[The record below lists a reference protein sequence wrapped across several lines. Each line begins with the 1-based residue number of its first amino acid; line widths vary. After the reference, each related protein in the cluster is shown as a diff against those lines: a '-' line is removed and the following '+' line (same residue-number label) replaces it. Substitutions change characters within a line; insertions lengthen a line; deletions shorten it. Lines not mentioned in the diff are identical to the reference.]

1 MRLATRGANRRSRRA
16 HGRLLWSAAVR
27 ATILLLALLTGLTVL
42 GCKGTVEPGSRQ
54 SAVAMGDWYAWRDLT
69 PLIEVAESHA
79 PEPAVRAL
87 KDASKLVRDG
97 KAASADKR
105 LADAASGAG
114 RQWVAVARADLAAL
128 HFSMCIRGV
137 AWRLVDGEE
146 PSATERKM
154 DFSEQTKVEP
164 GDVSVFALLTNL
176 DEPVASDEEALAVQ
190 ARIARARVAAFSQR
204 CPANDEVAEMSAS
217 TLEADLATLAA
228 EGHLTPDL
236 AYLWAGVQMN
246 RFSGT
251 AARPFLLQA
260 REGGFDHPAVT
271 FMLAVIAL
279 EEEKLDEADSLA
291 SESIE
296 RYAQLEDSGNVGE
309 GWFVRGE
316 VARARKDD
324 KGAKAHYAKAL
335 TANPLHAPSILAT
348 ATIIASATNPDDAV
362 DYVAKRLQPFMLEG
376 TLDAEGVREVGMNLE
391 SVVFMATEPLAAQ
404 ISRDALLTSI
414 DSELDPM
421 RRGLRYFFA
430 ATLDVRLGEYE
441 VAHGHGVL
449 AKEEFAES
457 GNPPPVDI
465 EQFLQRVAPR

>member
-1 MRLATRGANRRSRRA
+1 M
-16 HGRLLWSAAVR
+16 R
-27 ATILLLALLTGLTVL
+27 ATISVLALVFSLSLG
-42 GCKGTVEPGSRQ
+42 GCKNTVSPGNRP
-54 SAVAMGDWYAWRDLT
+54 SAVAMGDWYSWRDLT
-69 PLIEVAESHA
+69 PLVEVAESHA

-87 KDASKLVRDG
+87 TEASKLVRDG

-105 LADAASGAG
+105 LAEAASGAG
-114 RQWVAVARADLAAL
+114 RQWIAVARADLAAL

-137 AWRLVDGEE
+137 AWRLTDGEE

-154 DFSEQTKVEP
+154 DFSEDTKIEP
-164 GDVSVFALLTNL
+164 GYVSVFALLTNL
-176 DEPVASDEEALAVQ
+176 DEPIASDDEALVVQ

-204 CPANDEVAEMSAS
+204 CPANDDVAEMSAT
-217 TLEADLATLAA
+217 TLESDLATLAA

-260 REGGFDHPAVT
+260 RDGGFDHPAVT

-279 EEEKLDEADSLA
+279 EEEKLDEADQLA
-291 SESIE
+291 TESIE
-296 RYAQLEDSGNVGE
+296 RYGELDDPSNVGE

-316 VARARKDD
+316 VARARKDP
-324 KGAKAHYAKAL
+324 KAAKAYYAKAL
-335 TANPLHAPSILAT
+335 EANPLHAPSILAT
-348 ATIIASATNPDDAV
+348 ATIIAGASSPDDAV
-362 DYVAKRLQPFMLEG
+362 DYVAKRIEPFMLEG
-376 TLDAEGVREVGMNLE
+376 PLDGEGVREVGMNLE
-391 SVVFMATEPLAAQ
+391 SIVFMATEPLAAQ
-404 ISRDALLTSI
+404 ISRDAMLSRI
-414 DSELDPM
+414 DQESDPM

-449 AKEEFAES
+449 AKEEFAEA
-457 GNPPPVDI
+457 GTAAPVDI

>member
-1 MRLATRGANRRSRRA
+1 MLVLCSGF
-16 HGRLLWSAAVR
+16 
-27 ATILLLALLTGLTVL
+27 ALS
-42 GCKGTVEPGSRQ
+42 GCKRAVAPSQRQ
-54 SAVAMGDWYAWRDLT
+54 SAVAMGDWYAWRDLS
-69 PLIEVAESHA
+69 PLVEVAEAHA
-79 PEPAVRAL
+79 PEPAVRAM
-87 KDASKLVRDG
+87 KEASKLARDG

-105 LADAASGAG
+105 LADAATGAG
-114 RQWVAVARADLAAL
+114 RQWIAVARADLAAL

-146 PSATERKM
+146 PSPTEREM
-154 DFSEQTKVEP
+154 DYSAETKIEP
-164 GDVSVFALLTNL
+164 GDVSVFALLSNL
-176 DEPVASDEEALAVQ
+176 DEPLLSEDEALVVQ

-204 CPANDEVAEMSAS
+204 CAANDDVAEKSAS

-260 REGGFDHPAVT
+260 KEGGFDHPAVT

-279 EEEKLDEADSLA
+279 EEEKLDDADALA
-291 SESIE
+291 AESIE
-296 RYAQLEDSGNVGE
+296 RYQTLEDPQNVGE

-316 VARARKDD
+316 VARARKDAKVA
-324 KGAKAHYAKAL
+324 KGHYAKAL
-335 TANPLHAPSILAT
+335 TSNPLHAPSILAT
-348 ATIIASATNPDDAV
+348 ATIIAEASSPDDAAE
-362 DYVAKRLQPFMLEG
+362 YVSARLQPFMLEG
-376 TLDAEGVREVGMNLE
+376 PLDPEGVRQVGMNLE
-391 SVVFMATEPLAAQ
+391 TVVFMATEPLAAQ
-404 ISRDALLTSI
+404 ISRDAMLMSI
-414 DSELDPM
+414 DNEPDPM

-465 EQFLQRVAPR
+465 EQFLERVMPR

>member
-1 MRLATRGANRRSRRA
+1 MRAS
-16 HGRLLWSAAVR
+16 
-27 ATILLLALLTGLTVL
+27 ILLLALCSSLALS
-42 GCKGTVEPGSRQ
+42 GCKRTVAPGNRQ
-54 SAVAMGDWYAWRDLT
+54 NAVAMGDWYSWRDLS
-69 PLIEVAESHA
+69 PLVEVAENHA
-79 PEPAVRAL
+79 PDPAVRAM

-97 KAASADKR
+97 KAASADRR
-105 LADAASGAG
+105 LADAANGAG
-114 RQWVAVARADLAAL
+114 RQWIAVARADLAAL

-146 PSATERKM
+146 PSPTEREM
-154 DFSEQTKVEP
+154 DFSADTQVQP

-176 DEPVASDEEALAVQ
+176 DEPLLSENESLAVQ

-204 CPANDEVAEMSAS
+204 CAANDDVAEKSAS

-279 EEEKLDEADSLA
+279 EEEKLDDADALA
-291 SESIE
+291 AESVE
-296 RYAQLEDSGNVGE
+296 RYAALEDTQNVGE

-316 VARARKDD
+316 VARARKDS
-324 KGAKAHYAKAL
+324 KAAKANYAKAL
-335 TANPLHAPSILAT
+335 AANPLHAPSILAT
-348 ATIIASATNPDDAV
+348 ATIIAEASTPDDAV
-362 DYVAKRLQPFMLEG
+362 DYVAGRLEPFVLEG
-376 TLDAEGVREVGMNLE
+376 PLDAEGVRQVGMNLE
-391 SVVFMATEPLAAQ
+391 SLVFMSTEPLSAQ
-404 ISRDALLTSI
+404 ISRDAMLVAI
-414 DSELDPM
+414 DQEPDPM

-457 GNPPPVDI
+457 GMAPPVDI
-465 EQFLQRVAPR
+465 EQFLQRVMPR

>member
-1 MRLATRGANRRSRRA
+1 
-16 HGRLLWSAAVR
+16 VR
-27 ATILLLALLTGLTVL
+27 ATILLLALLSSLSL
-42 GCKGTVEPGSRQ
+42 SGCKRSVAPGDRAD
-54 SAVAMGDWYAWRDLT
+54 AVAMGDWYSWRDLS
-69 PLIEVAESHA
+69 PLVEVAENHA

-87 KDASKLVRDG
+87 KEASKLVRDG

-105 LADAASGAG
+105 LSQAASGSG

-146 PSATERKM
+146 PSATERNM
-154 DFSEQTKVEP
+154 DFSEDTKVEP

-176 DEPVASDEEALAVQ
+176 DEPIASENEALAVQ

-204 CPANDEVAEMSAS
+204 CPANDDVAEMSAS

-228 EGHLTPDL
+228 ENHLTPDL

-260 REGGFDHPAVT
+260 RDGGFDHPAVT

-279 EEEKLDEADSLA
+279 EEEKLDDADTLA
-291 SESIE
+291 NESIE
-296 RYAQLEDSGNVGE
+296 RYTALEDTSNVGE

-316 VARARKDD
+316 VARAREDSKT
-324 KGAKAHYAKAL
+324 AKAHYAKAL
-335 TANPLHAPSILAT
+335 GANPLHAPSILAT
-348 ATIIASATNPDDAV
+348 ATIIADASTPDDAV
-362 DYVAKRLQPFMLEG
+362 DYVAKRLEPFMLEG
-376 TLDAEGVREVGMNLE
+376 PLDAEGVREVGMNLE
-391 SVVFMATEPLAAQ
+391 SMVFMATEPLAAQ
-404 ISRDALLTSI
+404 ISRDAMLVSI
-414 DSELDPM
+414 DSEPDPM

-430 ATLDVRLGEYE
+430 ATLDLRLGEYE

-457 GNPPPVDI
+457 GTPPPVDI
-465 EQFLQRVAPR
+465 EAFLQRVAPR